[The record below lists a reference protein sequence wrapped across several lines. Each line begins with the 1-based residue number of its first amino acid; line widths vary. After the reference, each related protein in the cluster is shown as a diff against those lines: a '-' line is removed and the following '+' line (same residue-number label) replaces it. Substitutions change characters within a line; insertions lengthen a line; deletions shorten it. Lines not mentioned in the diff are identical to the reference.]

1 MQIQNQI
8 VASSHASMAGHG
20 LLRTYSVKRC
30 GGCSRPLG
38 NGDLK
43 VVISSA
49 EARRHLGRR
58 ALPRLNLMCASCF
71 ADFRRKNR
79 KMRLWGI

>member
-1 MQIQNQI
+1 
-8 VASSHASMAGHG
+8 MAGYG
-20 LLRTYSVKRC
+20 LPRTYSVRRC
-30 GGCSRPLG
+30 GGCARQLG

-43 VVISSA
+43 VVISGS

-79 KMRLWGI
+79 KTATVRYLKPGRGQGIYM